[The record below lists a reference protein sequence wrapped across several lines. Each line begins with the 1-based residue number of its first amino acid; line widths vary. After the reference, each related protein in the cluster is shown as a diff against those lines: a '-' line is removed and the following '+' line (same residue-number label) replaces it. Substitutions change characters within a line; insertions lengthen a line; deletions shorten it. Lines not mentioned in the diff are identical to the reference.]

1 MPYVLIGLVL
11 LVFVLAEL
19 LIPKPLNWRVTLSAE
34 DKNPYGAYGL
44 SQALEDLFPG
54 QPVQKPHLSLYETDT
69 FLHKYNYLILAE
81 RFRPEPPD
89 TRLLLE
95 KVGKG
100 ATAFVGATDFGG
112 LFADTLHLSTGNF
125 LFESISDEGSFENA
139 DSVYIR
145 FEQPGTAKEQ
155 YRFTLAA
162 VPGYFDSLPSYH
174 QVLARNQQDEAV
186 LVRVPWG
193 KGTFYFSSTPLAFS
207 NYYLLEGKN
216 HHFIESALSFLPV
229 APLLWT
235 DYYQVGRMESQ
246 TPLRF
251 VLSNEALRWAYYFG
265 MCTLLLFILFGLKR
279 RQRPIPTMLA
289 PENTSLQFAA
299 SIGTLYF
306 QQGDHLNLARKKIVY
321 LNDYIRTHY
330 RLTAAWHDPV
340 FITKLARKSS
350 KTEEE
355 VQGLARQIYLTETR
369 QQITADE
376 LLKLNK
382 IINRFTKNTDQV
394 TRNKKHLT

>member
-19 LIPKPLNWRVTLSAE
+19 LIPKPLNWTVTLSAK

-69 FLHKYNYLILAE
+69 FPHKFNYLVLAE
-81 RFRPEPPD
+81 RFSPEPPD

-95 KVGKG
+95 KVGQG
-100 ATAFVGATDFGG
+100 ATAFVGATDFSG
-112 LFADTLHLSTGNF
+112 LFADTLHLSTGNL
-125 LFESISDEGSFENA
+125 LFESISGEGSFKNA
-139 DSVYIR
+139 DSVYIS
-145 FEQPGTAKEQ
+145 FEQPGSAKEQ
-155 YRFTLAA
+155 FGYTLAA

-186 LVRVPWG
+186 LVRIPWG
-193 KGTFYFSSTPLAFS
+193 KGTFYLSSTPLAFS
-207 NYYLLEGKN
+207 NYYLLLGKN

-235 DYYQVGRMESQ
+235 DYYQVGRVESQ

-251 VLSNEALRWAYYFG
+251 VLSNEALRWAYYVG

-330 RLTAAWHDPV
+330 RLTTAWHDPV
-340 FITKLARKSS
+340 FITQLARKSN

-355 VQGLARQIYLTETR
+355 VQELARQIYLAETR
-369 QQITADE
+369 KQITADE
-376 LLKLNK
+376 LLKLNQT
-382 IINRFTKNTDQV
+382 INRFTKNIG
-394 TRNKKHLT
+394 